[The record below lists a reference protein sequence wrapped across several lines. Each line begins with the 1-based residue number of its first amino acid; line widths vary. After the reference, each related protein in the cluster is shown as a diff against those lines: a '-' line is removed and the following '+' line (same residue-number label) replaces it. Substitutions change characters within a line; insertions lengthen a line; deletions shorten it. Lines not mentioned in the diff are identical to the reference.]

1 MSQVIEVIVSPTGQV
16 RVETKGFFG
25 SECRSASASLER
37 ALGLR
42 QIEQLTPAFHQTS
55 QAQTNTQVQ

>member
-1 MSQVIEVIVSPTGQV
+1 MTKIIEVVISPTGQV
-16 RVETKGFFG
+16 RVETKGYLG
-25 SECRSASASLER
+25 SACRLASASLEQ

-42 QIEQLTPAFHQTS
+42 QQEQLTPAFHQTS